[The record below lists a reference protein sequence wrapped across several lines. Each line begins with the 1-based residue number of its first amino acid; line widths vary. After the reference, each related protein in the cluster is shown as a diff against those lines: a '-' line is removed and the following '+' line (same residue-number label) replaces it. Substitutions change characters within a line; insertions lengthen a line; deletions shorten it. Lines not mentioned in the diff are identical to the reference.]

1 LLARKEREI
10 AELLKS
16 GVGGGRG
23 GGGGGGG
30 EEEEEEE
37 EVASTSTQLRREEA
51 IGRTTGS
58 VEWRAARG
66 ELGSLEASIKA
77 IQGGKDSDASK

>member
-1 LLARKEREI
+1 MLARKEREI

-23 GGGGGGG
+23 GGG
-30 EEEEEEE
+30 EEE
-37 EVASTSTQLRREEA
+37 EVACTSTQLRREEA